1 VLHFLNYSTKRL
13 TAFRVDVQEVR
24 DKGFLAIGK

>member
-1 VLHFLNYSTKRL
+1 VNYSTKRL